1 MPNRERFFDV
11 GRYVVVVEA
20 SRYWN
25 FYEGVLIGNVA
36 KKADREEDLVPNGI
50 HFRGFGV
57 TTWEL

>member
-25 FYEGVLIGNVA
+25 FYEGVLIGNGE
-36 KKADREEDLVPNGI
+36 DGSREEDLVPNGI

-57 TTWEL
+57 TTWGL